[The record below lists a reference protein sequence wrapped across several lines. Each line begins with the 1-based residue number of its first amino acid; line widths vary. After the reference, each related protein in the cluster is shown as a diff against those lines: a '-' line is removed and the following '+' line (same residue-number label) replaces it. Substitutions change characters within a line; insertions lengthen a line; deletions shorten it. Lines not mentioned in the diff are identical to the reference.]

1 MISSV
6 ERQQELFSA
15 RVDLRNTLADGPQL
29 VEQIPPPLWFRQM
42 ARGLIQTRRKLE
54 LTQPKTREYLQPFID
69 KSLQLMRDECVGGLA
84 TEDEMA
90 VLADKIIMRLS
101 HEVSKT
107 FRYEVAPVPG
117 KFVDIHELLEE
128 HPDKLR
134 RTIEYRDGVK
144 FELLGIKNPTT
155 EEWHDV
161 PLPFDKNM
169 WHKGGI
175 ARAVL
180 DIFAGAPD
188 QMLASELPVNDL
200 DVVTTHSEEEA
211 RRQADLLGVDPQG
224 VEIVEG
230 EMDMGMF
237 FASRDTTQN
246 MVCLGVNG
254 LYYANE
260 AFEAAKTGHIAIV
273 GNYFPEHAIYNNASL
288 RFVDPETNQVLT
300 IPKPSGQMRLIK
312 VVAEGKALSFDHM
325 PITTNLDFGIYA
337 LSLAK
342 RWANKPNFPELM
354 QRMFT
359 LLQKTEQ
366 TRPLERNIMDALTRV
381 HGEYPFFDFEDCIS
395 TIIDVVKWKM
405 KRLARQIDTEFARL
419 YELPPSIEFKR
430 SPGDTVT
437 QKIDLEDSSYSDK
450 QIAEFTTW
458 WPKFLEECKTRRDAY
473 HSSPIPVSHR
483 YFYALDQN
491 ELFEDCAN

>member
-6 ERQQELFSA
+6 ERQREAFSA

-29 VEQIPPPLWFRQM
+29 VDQTPPSLWFRQV
-42 ARGLIQTRRKLE
+42 ARGLLETRKRLEDIQPVARN
-54 LTQPKTREYLQPFID
+54 YLQPFVD
-69 KSLQLMRDECVGGLA
+69 KSLQLMRDECAVGLS

-117 KFVDIHELLEE
+117 KFIGMSELLEQ
-128 HPDKLR
+128 HPDRLR
-134 RTIEYRDGVK
+134 RTNELRNGVQ
-144 FELLGIKNPTT
+144 FELLGIKNPSTG
-155 EEWHDV
+155 EWHDV
-161 PLPFDKNM
+161 PLPFDKKM

-180 DIFAGAPD
+180 DVFAGAPD
-188 QMLASELPVNDL
+188 SMLASELPVNDL
-200 DVVTTHSEEEA
+200 DVVTTHNEEEA
-211 RRQADLLGVDPQG
+211 RRQANLMGVDPQG

-230 EMDMGMF
+230 EIDMGMF
-237 FASRDTTQN
+237 FAGRDTTQN

-254 LYYANE
+254 LYYADK
-260 AFEAAKTGHIAIV
+260 AFEAAKTGHIEIV

-288 RFVDPETNQVLT
+288 RFVDTQTNQVLT

-342 RWANKPNFPELM
+342 RWVNKPNFPELM
-354 QRMFT
+354 QRMFA
-359 LLQKTEQ
+359 LLQKTGQ
-366 TRPLERNIMDALTRV
+366 TRPAEENIIDTLTRV
-381 HGEYPFFDFEDCIS
+381 HREYPFFDFDDCIS
-395 TIIDVVKWKM
+395 TMTDVVTWKM
-405 KRLARQIDTEFARL
+405 KRLVRQIDTEFARL
-419 YELPPSIEFKR
+419 HELPPSIEFKR
-430 SPGDTVT
+430 QPGDTDP
-437 QKIDLEDSSYSDK
+437 QEIDLEDFNYSD
-450 QIAEFTTW
+450 QQTTEFVQR
-458 WPKFLEECKTRRDAY
+458 WPGFLEDCKTRKDAY